1 MKKRV
6 VSIFLCAS
14 MAAAMMAGC
23 GGSGDSSS
31 ESGASTASSA
41 GGSETADSGEET
53 AGDSSADAE
62 SGELPILGAGIYSA
76 TDNFNTY
83 IGRAITKASEGVFQV
98 NVDDGQM
105 DQSTQ
110 LNQIDTAI
118 AKGASA
124 IAVSVVDL
132 TAAPTIIQK
141 CQDAGNLPVIFFNKE
156 ITDKAVVDSY
166 DNLYQVTSTGG
177 DYGAAIQGQMI
188 LDYWAEHPEADKN
201 GDGKIQIVNIMGDPG
216 HTASQPRADYV
227 KSTIEDGGVEIEVL
241 EEDTGMWDTAK
252 AKEKMDAWI
261 SKYGDEI
268 EFITCANDA
277 MALGALQSIE
287 AAGFNT
293 EGADSEQYIPVIGID
308 ALPET
313 LEKIRSGEIMGSVL
327 QDAQTQG
334 QAIVAMAKNLADGK
348 DPLEGTEFELDTDGS
363 KAVRVPYKAVTVES
377 VDEAAAS
384 YE

>member
-1 MKKRV
+1 MKKKV
-6 VSIFLCAS
+6 VSILLCTA
-14 MAAAMMAGC
+14 MAAAVMAGC
-23 GGSGDSSS
+23 GSSGNNASS
-31 ESGASTASSA
+31 ESASSGNSSTSA
-41 GGSETADSGEET
+41 SSEENSAAATD
-53 AGDSSADAE
+53 GD
-62 SGELPILGAGIYSA
+62 LPILGAGIYSA
-76 TDNFNTY
+76 TDNFNSY

-124 IAVSVVDL
+124 IAVSVVDI

-141 CQDAGNLPVIFFNKE
+141 CEDAGNLPLIFFNKE
-156 ITDKAVVDSY
+156 ITDKSVVESY

-188 LDYWAEHPEADKN
+188 LDYWSEHPEADKN
-201 GDGKIQIVNIMGDPG
+201 GDGKIQMINIMGDPG
-216 HTASQPRADYV
+216 HTASQPRSDYV
-227 KSTIEDGGVEIEVL
+227 KSTITDGGVEIEVL

-268 EFITCANDA
+268 EFIVCANDA

-293 EGADSEQYIPVIGID
+293 QGTESDQYIPIIGID

-313 LEKIRSGEIMGSVL
+313 LENIRSGEIMGSVL

-334 QAIVAMAKNLADGK
+334 QAIVAMAKNLTEGK
-348 DPLEGTEFELDTDGS
+348 EPLEGTEYDFDTDGS
-363 KAVRVPYKAVTVES
+363 KAVRIPYKAVTVEN
-377 VDEAAAS
+377 VDEAAES